1 MQVQIDANTNYLIK
15 MRRSYDFIE
24 RYLDNIINEY
34 DDLIKLSNDNQV
46 NATELQLFLNEY
58 NKKKQG
64 VLLMKEQINNTLMEC
79 CDHKFVTDTVDSG
92 LDTSYSVEYCIKCEC
107 FTK

>member
-1 MQVQIDANTNYLIK
+1 MQIDANTNYLVK
-15 MRRSYDFIE
+15 LRHSYNFIE
-24 RYLDNIINEY
+24 RYLDNIISEY
-34 DDLIKLSNDNQV
+34 VDLIKLSNNNKV
-46 NATELQLFLNEY
+46 NATNLQLFLNDY
-58 NKKKQG
+58 NKKKKE